1 MKFYKLIFL
10 SFMTFLNVPTD
21 RAVKPEVWKSVI
33 KRTQEIS
40 TEKIGIPCIYGVDQ
54 IHGASYTEVLR
65 GFEKIELE
73 PGESATVSI
82 TIPASDLAFVGM
94 DGKWRLEEGISL

>member
-10 SFMTFLNVPTD
+10 SFMTFLNVPT
-21 RAVKPEVWKSVI
+21 
-33 KRTQEIS
+33 
-40 TEKIGIPCIYGVDQ
+40 
-54 IHGASYTEVLR
+54 